1 MHTETLPPDW
11 RMVTFGEMAFHIA
24 DRVDDPKS
32 AGVEIYVGLE
42 HIDPGSLRIKRW
54 GTPDDVGATKLRVK
68 PGQIIFGKRR
78 AYQRK
83 VAVSHFDGICSAHA
97 MVLEANIETTAP
109 GFLGFFMQSDLF
121 FDTALAISEGS
132 LSPTIKWKTLAA
144 QQFPLPPRA
153 RQQEMVE
160 LFQALEEAIAATEE
174 SLAAAEELKRA
185 LLREL
190 LTRGIGH
197 SEFKE
202 TEIGPVPVAWE
213 VVSIANLGNSDEPV
227 VLTSPFGSHLRPDEF
242 TDSGVPVLNIGNIQY
257 GYMTLDKL
265 DYVRPEKAEELKR
278 YKLQPGDLLFSRM
291 ATVGRTAEVP
301 ENCTDWL
308 LSYHLMRLR
317 LDSKKAIPKFIMCQL
332 IGSDAVKTQIEQAS
346 FGTTRTG
353 INTTL
358 LSNILV
364 SLPSIDEQWQ
374 ITETILTVDEQLE
387 TLRAHK
393 THLESLKA
401 QAINRL
407 LTGQHDAAR
416 AGVEAATV

>member
-1 MHTETLPPDW
+1 MQTETLPPDW

-42 HIDPGSLRIKRW
+42 HLDPGSLRIKRW

-97 MVLEANIETTAP
+97 MVLEANLEATAP

-197 SEFKE
+197 SEFKQ

-213 VVSIANLGNSDEPV
+213 VVTLGDVSMFV
-227 VLTSPFGSHLRPDEF
+227 TSGSRGWAKYYSETGAAF
-242 TDSGVPVLNIGNIQY
+242 IRIGNLTRHTIEINWADLQRVEPPVSAEGERTRLLAGDILMSITADLGMVAVTPADVEEAY
-257 GYMTLDKL
+257 INQHIALIRPAHTEVLSNFVAYWLSSECGQMQVQAFNDASIKAGMNLTN
-265 DYVRPEKAEELKR
+265 VRSIILPKPS
-278 YKLQPGDLLFSRM
+278 LQEQAD
-291 ATVGRTAEVP
+291 
-301 ENCTDWL
+301 
-308 LSYHLMRLR
+308 
-317 LDSKKAIPKFIMCQL
+317 I
-332 IGSDAVKTQIEQAS
+332 SDA
-346 FGTTRTG
+346 
-353 INTTL
+353 
-358 LSNILV
+358 LV
-364 SLPSIDEQWQ
+364 SLDIQRERL
-374 ITETILTVDEQLE
+374 IE
-387 TLRAHK
+387 HK
-393 THLESLKA
+393 THLASLKA

-416 AGVEAATV
+416 AGVEAAIV